1 MEASRTE
8 PHSTSRKTYRI
19 TICAR
24 FCPPLDNQAQI
35 TAMTASELMLQFVTL
50 CLANTL
56 HVCRINDLKALLRGA
71 IFAMIP

>member
-1 MEASRTE
+1 
-8 PHSTSRKTYRI
+8 
-19 TICAR
+19 
-24 FCPPLDNQAQI
+24 
-35 TAMTASELMLQFVTL
+35 MTASELMLQFVTL